1 MKSFRII
8 FIDVDESFS
17 TSTVEAPIKGYM
29 ICRAPKGTTDATYFP
44 YGNEKTIN
52 AMIGLQTANWPDLYE
67 AVAFNTEY
75 GLYISAPPGTA
86 QNYPSYYGG
95 VYLTSK
101 TMYDYW
107 RVDDKDNPSYEVQV
121 YPGFESKDF
130 DSELTDSE
138 WEISK
143 INLTPNSQGIIQ
155 LTKVSPSLVSKL
167 NYMNFKCW
175 DDTGTGIDVG
185 TEMIYHFDN
194 GKIYPVVDDAD
205 VKDTPVGYY
214 TLTNEG
220 YTIVLG
226 AVEETIDAEG
236 NKSFTSA
243 SNTAA
248 TRDINFLNFMKL
260 FDYSGAITTDENGQS
275 KVATNVQLV
284 DQSISNLTG
293 EDLIKY
299 LVLKGS
305 GGQKFQLKITDGASS
320 TLLPP
325 CSPVVGIMDRL
336 FYRVNIK
343 NDCFMRISQKSPNE
357 VPTSVTI
364 NNIGYDKYLYDLNVR
379 YILKEDFVS
388 KPASA
393 TNATAYIGLDQPKRC
408 LTTNTTKVPANN
420 FLKDLAASNDKYIID
435 VISSVDAMDWTPPE
449 STSLHSLWQY
459 DPNTDVWTDVT
470 PDYKTKNFY
479 VSGPLMNSDVGK
491 AYSDDV
497 DVNIPGATGEN
508 IAEGYVH
515 SSCTGS
521 IWYIASTGK
530 VGKYGHTSYK
540 RTLDGTYKLQSDI
553 NFNTV
558 TLSCKEQVYPG
569 SYMSGGEFTG
579 SLSETGVGAD
589 GSNIYW
595 PNVLSPND
603 ASFIEVVPVHTLD
616 ELGVIDDKGFFT
628 QEKIVDPIG
637 PAQDV
642 KTFTIKGQRTMT
654 NAIQAN
660 INAGTLGCAW
670 TKNALPG
677 DGETTVESVFAAAIN
692 DGIIEAQQ
700 NCYDDALIFME
711 CSGQEQFKSK
721 LMSLRTV
728 YHDTCTIISPKII
741 TKAEFN
747 KPETI
752 TVSGRSK
759 GTAQYIGEFKMYDT
773 YTGKYYWCQPIG
785 DVGVN
790 LARIMEKKLGGIAP
804 AGTNDSSGLGGVLSR
819 AVLDKK
825 WDFSD
830 DALRIMDEKGLNPI
844 TYDAKNGLMMQSQ
857 KSTQDGMVTDWSY
870 LGHSMSFDLCKR
882 EIRDKV
888 MVDQLHKR
896 INDYWYNIR
905 TKQVQAILDKRIT
918 GTDPIWAEAT
928 VDIAS
933 VNTAQTKAQRKFMIT
948 VKVKVYPYSDYVV
961 LTFTTMAQE

>member
-1 MKSFRII
+1 MKSFRLI
-8 FIDVDESFS
+8 FIDVDESFT

-29 ICRAPKGTTDATYFP
+29 ICRAPKGTTEATYFP

-67 AVAFNTEY
+67 AIAFNTEY

-121 YPGFESKDF
+121 FPGFESSDF
-130 DSELTDSE
+130 DSDLTDSQ
-138 WEISK
+138 WDVPK
-143 INLTPNSQGIIQ
+143 INLTAESQGIIQ
-155 LTKVSPSLVSKL
+155 LTNVSPSLMSKL

-175 DDTGTGIDVG
+175 EDTGTGIDAG
-185 TEMIYHFDN
+185 TEMVYHLDN

-205 VKDTPVGYY
+205 DTNTQVGYY
-214 TLTNEG
+214 TLTNSG

-226 AVEETIDAEG
+226 AKSTTTDDAG
-236 NKSFTSA
+236 NTVFVGA
-243 SNTAA
+243 GNTAA
-248 TRDINFLNFMKL
+248 TKDIHFMNFMKL
-260 FDYSGAITTDENGQS
+260 FDYSKAVVTDSEGNS
-275 KVATNVQLV
+275 KINETLQLV
-284 DQSISNLTG
+284 DQSISKKTG
-293 EDLIKY
+293 EDLVKY
-299 LVLKGS
+299 LIEKGS
-305 GGQKFQLKITDGASS
+305 NGQKFELKVTDGSS
-320 TLLPP
+320 TNTWP
-325 CSPVVGIMDRL
+325 CSPVVGITDRL

-357 VPTSVTI
+357 TPTSITI
-364 NNIGYDKYLYDLNVR
+364 SNIGYDKYLYDINVK

-388 KPASA
+388 VEESA
-393 TNATAYIGLDQPKRC
+393 TTSHYVGLEYPNNCTKTKTTGADAKDF
-408 LTTNTTKVPANN
+408 LT
-420 FLKDLAASNDKYIID
+420 DLAASNDKYIID
-435 VISSVDAMDWTPPE
+435 VISDVSAMAWTAPE
-449 STSLHSLWQY
+449 STTLHALYQY
-459 DPNTDVWTDVT
+459 DPNTGKWTDVT
-470 PDYKTKNFY
+470 PDYKTKNIFI
-479 VSGPLMNSDVGK
+479 SGPLMSSSEGI

-497 DVNIPGATGEN
+497 DTEILNIKGEN

-515 SSCTGS
+515 ASCVNT
-521 IWYIASTGK
+521 IWYIANTDK
-530 VGKYGHTSYK
+530 VGKYKHTSYK
-540 RTLDGTYKLQSDI
+540 RSLGGTYGLQSDI
-553 NFNTV
+553 RYNTV

-579 SLSETGVGAD
+579 SLSETGVSAD
-589 GSNIYW
+589 GANIYW

-603 ASFIEVVPVHTLD
+603 ASFIEVVPVHTFD
-616 ELGVIDDKGFFT
+616 ELGVIDDKGFFKE
-628 QEKIVDPIG
+628 EKIVDPIG

-642 KTFTIKGQRTMT
+642 KTFTIKGQRTMA

-660 INAGTLGCAW
+660 IDAGTLGCAW

-677 DGETTVESVFAAAIN
+677 DSDTTVESVFAAAIN
-692 DGIIEAQQ
+692 DGIVEAQQ

-711 CSGQEQFKSK
+711 CSGQETFKSK

-741 TKAEFN
+741 NKSEFN

-752 TVSGRSK
+752 VVAGRSK

-790 LARIMEKKLGGIAP
+790 LARIMEKKLGGMAP
-804 AGTNDSSGLGGVLSR
+804 AGTNDSAGLGGVLSR

-830 DALRIMDEKGLNPI
+830 DALRILDEKGLNPI
-844 TYDAKNGLMMQSQ
+844 TYDAKNGLMIQGQ
-857 KSTQDGMVTDWSY
+857 KSTQDPSSVTDWSY

-888 MVDQLHKR
+888 MVEQVHKR
-896 INDYWYNIR
+896 ISDYWYNIR

-933 VNTAQTKAQRKFMIT
+933 VNTPQTKAARKFMIT

-961 LTFTTMAQE
+961 LTFVTMAQE